1 MLQCTEVSDEMV
13 LSLIAG
19 TKQAQGENVLV
30 LEKKPPHRQR
40 GNGKNKAEKNDGW
53 KKIIGQQEI
62 QNRNKPPLSTASS
75 EG

>member
-30 LEKKPPHRQR
+30 LEKKSLHTE
-40 GNGKNKAEKNDGW
+40 GKWGK
-53 KKIIGQQEI
+53 
-62 QNRNKPPLSTASS
+62 
-75 EG
+75 